1 VQAGYDTLVQAGYQE
16 ESAYFECLHELKLI
30 VDMMYEGG
38 IGWMRHSISDTA
50 EYGDYT
56 RGPRIVG
63 EATRAEMKKILREI
77 QSGVFAREWIL
88 ENQAGRPVFDKLREE
103 GKAHR
108 IEDVGARLREM
119 MSWIRR
125 KDSSEPSQQ
134 QQQAAVIE
142 YPLQRSGA
150 V

>member
-1 VQAGYDTLVQAGYQE
+1 
-16 ESAYFECLHELKLI
+16 
-30 VDMMYEGG
+30 MYEGG
-38 IGWMRHSISDTA
+38 IGWMRHSVSDTA

-63 EATRAEMKKILREI
+63 EAARAEMKKILREI
-77 QSGVFAREWIL
+77 QTGAFAREWIL
-88 ENQAGRPVFDKLREE
+88 ENQAGRPVFEKCREE
-103 GKAHR
+103 SRAHR

-119 MSWIRR
+119 MSWIRNIR
-125 KDSSEPSQQ
+125 KDSSEPSQQQ

>member
-1 VQAGYDTLVQAGYQE
+1 MYQ
-16 ESAYFECLHELKLI
+16 
-30 VDMMYEGG
+30 GG
-38 IGWMRHSISDTA
+38 LSYMRYSISNTA

-56 RGPRIVG
+56 RGPRIVT
-63 EATRAEMKKILREI
+63 EQTRAAMQAILHEI
-77 QSGVFAREWIL
+77 RTGEFAREWIL

-103 GKAHR
+103 GKTHR

-119 MSWIRR
+119 MSWIRNIR
-125 KDSSEPSQQ
+125 KDSSEPVQQ
-134 QQQAAVIE
+134 QQQPAAVIE